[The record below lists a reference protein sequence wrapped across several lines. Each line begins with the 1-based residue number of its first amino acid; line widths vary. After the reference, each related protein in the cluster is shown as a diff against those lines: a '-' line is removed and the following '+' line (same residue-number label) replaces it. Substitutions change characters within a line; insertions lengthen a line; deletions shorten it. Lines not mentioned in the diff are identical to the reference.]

1 MSGSLTAW
9 FPERLTTQAGVSGV
23 ASSRAITAST
33 PILLPCKDTQQQ
45 LLALPETAAA
55 SVASPSVS
63 PVFCRMPTA
72 SLPSARVPKR
82 WCGCQSRACRSPA
95 GGNQHPAVTVA
106 SFPGSVEETFHF
118 TDLLDLVGRDW
129 FAVSGHGSLGHDDH
143 IETGASGS
151 LLRRQSERTSKRP
164 AWRMQEQLTFKRSYV
179 CQPPAQVF
187 LPSVIWGHL
196 WDEDP
201 VSSAGLG
208 RHQGQVPAA
217 I

>member
-45 LLALPETAAA
+45 QQLLDLPKIAAA
-55 SVASPSVS
+55 SLVSPSVS

-72 SLPSARVPKR
+72 SLPSARVPRR
-82 WCGCQSRACRSPA
+82 WCGCQSQACQSPA
-95 GGNQHPAVTVA
+95 GGNQHPAVTVP
-106 SFPGSVEETFHF
+106 SHPCTVEETFHP

-151 LLRRQSERTSKRP
+151 LL
-164 AWRMQEQLTFKRSYV
+164 
-179 CQPPAQVF
+179 
-187 LPSVIWGHL
+187 
-196 WDEDP
+196 
-201 VSSAGLG
+201 
-208 RHQGQVPAA
+208 
-217 I
+217 